1 MDSGTRTVTA
11 GRLQVQWS
19 SSIPEEISQLSWN
32 GSPNLTNS
40 WEHPFCPGGDSEY
53 FGNSWGTSGG
63 ADFVSPVGWGTKGT
77 WSDQGSEG
85 VRVDSAASGCFG
97 TSGIP
102 VQTKY
107 RFFDQ
112 GSGVDRI
119 LVHRKFSFGSTPF
132 IHDFRPYIPRLY
144 PRDRYSVVIHPD
156 GAGTALATEVGN
168 DCEFGCA
175 VSNWNGT
182 WFAIHDPASGRGMI
196 VRHLFSSIPV
206 PYGSTWTGARG
217 RRPRPCCCS
226 SRRAGSVSEVES
238 FCFYDAESWTP
249 GLVTPPS
256 C

>member
-1 MDSGTRTVTA
+1 
-11 GRLQVQWS
+11 
-19 SSIPEEISQLSWN
+19 
-32 GSPNLTNS
+32 
-40 WEHPFCPGGDSEY
+40 
-53 FGNSWGTSGG
+53 
-63 ADFVSPVGWGTKGT
+63 
-77 WSDQGSEG
+77 